1 MQYFNWNKH
10 CPYAALYGYGYP
22 AVDRQ
27 YNYFVPF
34 NHQMH
39 DQYQPYFDEYSEM
52 WDSEADSESADRAQR
67 DIERV
72 LPIVFQNAA
81 NEVNQAIALGMKPDL
96 ITYLIREMVEYIDR
110 NYEQYDLSYSYNV
123 TQASEG
129 IKRDLY
135 WIFNILRVYGMPFEV
150 QKNLLNHVVIT
161 SLQSLRVPTNTTA
174 MPTT

>member
-27 YNYFVPF
+27 YNYFIPF
-34 NHQMH
+34 THELNE
-39 DQYQPYFDEYSEM
+39 YQWYFDEYSEM
-52 WDSEADSESADRAQR
+52 WDSEADSKSADRAQR

-81 NEVNQAIALGMKPDL
+81 NEVNQAIALGMKPNL
-96 ITYLIREMVEYIDR
+96 IAYFIREMVEYIDR
-110 NYEQYDLSYSYNV
+110 NYGQYDLTYSYNV

-135 WIFNILRVYGMPFEV
+135 WIFNILRVYGMPFEA

-161 SLQSLRVPTNTTA
+161 SLQNLRVPAGTA
-174 MPTT
+174 GAPTA